1 MAECTI
7 KIQKSEEIDFITS
20 VILDNSIIAKFGT
33 LINKFLQKIDSKM
46 IEISLVEFVNEE
58 AEAIENILVILTDIL
73 SFEIKPNFQQSL
85 INWNIY
91 TRVHALLEA
100 SVRIIQ
106 EFSNGKWQ
114 SQQILQEFNH
124 VQGEHVQHRQY
135 QKCFAK
141 FKSLLIKSISTLI
154 NACDTSALAPKD
166 ILKMNVFKNT
176 SIILDQINHFSIQA
190 GHLFQIS
197 KS

>member
-1 MAECTI
+1 M
-7 KIQKSEEIDFITS
+7 K
-20 VILDNSIIAKFGT
+20 L
-33 LINKFLQKIDSKM
+33 LIENWRK
-46 IEISLVEFVNEE
+46 FVNEE

-114 SQQILQEFNH
+114 SQ
-124 VQGEHVQHRQY
+124 
-135 QKCFAK
+135 
-141 FKSLLIKSISTLI
+141 
-154 NACDTSALAPKD
+154 
-166 ILKMNVFKNT
+166 
-176 SIILDQINHFSIQA
+176 
-190 GHLFQIS
+190 
-197 KS
+197 